1 MSLMEAR
8 RRNTSALRLRFSQSF
23 ARRRHLP
30 SQANVRSTTHRR
42 GRTSNPFANSDRF
55 TISVLRCG
63 AEFLALISAIG
74 EEFAEERKQT
84 KQRRQHES
92 ATVSILDICRVHD
105 GVHQQ
110 AVRIDENVPL
120 LAFDLLSR
128 VVTGRVNRRP
138 PFSALFTL

>member
-1 MSLMEAR
+1 MLVVYGISMAGKAAATTKT
-8 RRNTSALRLRFSQSF
+8 TSR
-23 ARRRHLP
+23 
-30 SQANVRSTTHRR
+30 
-42 GRTSNPFANSDRF
+42 
-55 TISVLRCG
+55 

-74 EEFAEERKQT
+74 EEFSEERKQT

-92 ATVSILDICRVHD
+92 AAVSILDICRVHD

-128 VVTGRVNRRP
+128 IVTGRINRRP
-138 PFSALFTL
+138 PFSAPFTL